1 MDMPTALD
9 NPVDK
14 VFERWSKAIE
24 KVVGKGNCSMEDS
37 ATLAS
42 SKAKYATL
50 KLLGNP
56 TTGGDLEGDECATTI
71 SFQVDS
77 YAKETK
83 GASIAYSIDSESHAA
98 MLSMGFRRT
107 YGAELIASTDS
118 KIKRVVSR
126 YSCIY
131 TGKLLG
137 E

>member
-1 MDMPTALD
+1 MPTTLG
-9 NPVDK
+9 NPIDK
-14 VFERWSKAIE
+14 IFNRWSALIE
-24 KVVGKGNCSMEDS
+24 KTVGKGNCSMEDS

-56 TTGGDLEGDECATTI
+56 TTNSDLEGDECATTI
-71 SFQVDS
+71 SFQTDC

-83 GASIAYSIDSESHAA
+83 GASIAYSIDSASHAA

-137 E
+137 EE